1 MKTIKTFENL
11 LVDGKDM
18 DHAIRVA
25 AELKGFSHKDIFG
38 ITAQIQENRQ
48 WLISFKV
55 RVEETE
61 VTPEVKKEVKHLK
74 SYKFNKKEITVL
86 HNLISDVTSD
96 IITIKKAFKEIE
108 GYCKNENKLNIFKMV
123 IDNFTNK
130 NNYHSGSRINFKGGT
145 KVYYDINNPEEAYNK
160 ALNDD
165 FVSHKE
171 TIEVN
176 PYYPSDF
183 YKSSELIKNY
193 LISINQKAA

>member
-11 LVDGKDM
+11 LVNGNDM

-25 AELKGFSHKDIFG
+25 AELKGFSHKDAFG
-38 ITAQIQENRQ
+38 ITAQKQENGQ

-55 RVEETE
+55 RVEELESTSE
-61 VTPEVKKEVKHLK
+61 GEKEVKHLK

-86 HNLISDVTSD
+86 HNLISDATSEM
-96 IITIKKAFKEIE
+96 ITVKRAFKEIE
-108 GYCKNENKLNIFKMV
+108 GYCKNENKVNIFKMV

-145 KVYYDINNPEEAYNK
+145 KVYYNINNPEEAYNK

-165 FVSHKE
+165 FVGYKE
-171 TIEVN
+171 TIQVN

-183 YKSSELIKNY
+183 YKSSELIKDY
-193 LISINQKAA
+193 LISINQKVA